1 MTTTW
6 AIVPVKPLY
15 RSKSR
20 LAEVLSPAEREEL
33 SRSML
38 EHTLAVLAKCEGIH
52 GVLVVSRD
60 PAALAVARE
69 YGVNTVQESGSPE
82 LNEALERAAK
92 VVTTWG
98 AKRVLILPC
107 DLPLVT
113 LADVQALLANGHH
126 VRQVA
131 VAPDRREEGTNA
143 LLMKPPG
150 LFELA
155 FGVGS
160 FPLHLQRAE
169 EAGAVVSTIRSES
182 LALDIDLPED
192 LAVYRE
198 IVTAK
203 SA

>member
-20 LAEVLSPAEREEL
+20 LSEVLTPSEREEL
-33 SRSML
+33 SREML
-38 EHTLAVLAKCEGIH
+38 AHTLEVLAMCESIH

-69 YGVNTVQESGSPE
+69 YGVNTVLESGTPE
-82 LNEALERAAK
+82 LNDALERASE
-92 VVTTWG
+92 VVKTWG
-98 AKRVLILPC
+98 AKRVLILPS

-113 LADVQALLANGHH
+113 VHDVENLLANGHH
-126 VRQVA
+126 VRQVV

-143 LLMKPPG
+143 LVMKPPG

-155 FGVGS
+155 FGVDS
-160 FPLHLQRAE
+160 FPRHLQRAA
-169 EAGAVVSTIRSES
+169 EAEAVVSEYRSDTV
-182 LALDIDLPED
+182 ALDIDLPED
-192 LAVYRE
+192 LNLYRQM
-198 IVTAK
+198 VAAK
-203 SA
+203 